1 MNEKASFPKPIK
13 RHRAL
18 VSWSREHH
26 NGLLLVWKIR
36 SGQSMNIAPGR
47 VAAYI
52 VHFFKEDLQKHFR
65 DEEDYLCPLLPAE
78 DALMLQVLEE
88 HKVLYGL
95 VQHIR
100 EEPSSQSLQ
109 TSFAD
114 KLEQHIRF
122 EERVFF
128 NHLQEHLSDVQ
139 VKGLEALERTAGEGC
154 DAQWKDLFW
163 LKSA

>member
-1 MNEKASFPKPIK
+1 MNTKATFPKPIK
-13 RHRAL
+13 RHTAL
-18 VSWSREHH
+18 VSWSCEHH

-36 SGQSMNIAPGR
+36 NGQSKEIAPER
-47 VAAYI
+47 IAAYI
-52 VHFFKEDLQKHFR
+52 MHFFKEDLQKHFR

-88 HKVLYGL
+88 HEVLYDL
-95 VQHIR
+95 MERIR
-100 EEPSSQSLQ
+100 EEPASQLLQ

-128 NHLQEHLSDVQ
+128 NHLQDRLSEEQ
-139 VKGLEALERTAGEGC
+139 IKGLESFERAAGEGC
-154 DAQWKDLFW
+154 DASWKDLFW
-163 LKSA
+163 LKTA